1 MSAVVS
7 EVTLAGGR
15 ARRVGGVRA
24 AYRIERRKLFNQLA
38 TRLLALVCVV
48 APFAFAAVLK
58 VQSGTPADALYGV
71 WVHSS
76 GFAVSLVVLGF
87 SGQWGLPIMAGVLA
101 GDVFSSEDRHGTWK
115 SVLTRS
121 CTRRHL
127 FAGKVLAVAT
137 FALGLLALLAVSSL
151 VAGALFIG
159 LHPLVNLNGTT
170 MSTGR
175 CLGLMAISWLLC
187 ALPFLAFASLAVL
200 FSVATRNGIVGV
212 LGPALVD
219 LVMQLLALVGT
230 GVWLH
235 LLLASSGFDAWHP
248 LFVAHPF
255 YGPLAIGEIVSLIWI
270 AACLGASWLL
280 LRRRDFAG
288 APVTRRAGWVA
299 PVRVAV
305 ASAAVIALLALASNW
320 GPVGVTAAR
329 VKASITPTFNNL
341 TLLQQRELGRTVP
354 AGARLNTLP
363 SCSRRASSPTGPGDW
378 VCTLTVFIPQPG
390 AVPFQ
395 QTPVSY
401 DLTVQSNG
409 CYKATSPPS
418 FVGQQTMRAGNGK
431 QVVNPLFVFY
441 GCFNPL

>member
-1 MSAVVS
+1 VSALASDVAVVR
-7 EVTLAGGR
+7 GP
-15 ARRVGGVRA
+15 ARRAGGVRA
-24 AYRIERRKLFNQLA
+24 AYRTERRKLINQLS
-38 TRLLALVCVV
+38 TRLLAVICVL

-58 VQSGTPADALYGV
+58 VQSGTPADTLYGV

-137 FALGLLALLAVSSL
+137 FALALLLLLAVSSV
-151 VAGALFIG
+151 VAGALLIG
-159 LHPLVNLNGTT
+159 LHPMVSLGGTT
-170 MSTGR
+170 LSAGR
-175 CLGLMAISWLLC
+175 CLGLVAVAWLLG
-187 ALPFLAFASLAVL
+187 ALPLLAFASLAML

-212 LGPALVD
+212 LGPAIVD

-235 LLLASSGFDAWHP
+235 LLLASSGFDAWHA
-248 LFVAHPF
+248 LFVPHPF
-255 YGPLAIGEIVSLIWI
+255 YGPLVIGELVSLIWI
-270 AACLGASWLL
+270 VACLGASWLL

-288 APVTRRAGWVA
+288 APVSRRAGWVA

-305 ASAAVIALLALASNW
+305 ASAAVIALLAFASNW
-320 GPVGVTAAR
+320 GSVGVTSAR
-329 VKASITPTFNNL
+329 LKASITPTFNNL
-341 TLLQQRELGRTVP
+341 TLLQQRELGRTVAP
-354 AGARLNTLP
+354 GARLNVLP
-363 SCSRRASSPTGPGDW
+363 NCNRRASSPSGPGDW
-378 VCTLTVFIPQPG
+378 SCTLTVFIPQPG

-395 QTPVSY
+395 QTPVTY

-418 FVGQQTMRAGNGK
+418 FVGQQTMRDGNGK

>member
-1 MSAVVS
+1 MSA
-7 EVTLAGGR
+7 LATDVAVAR
-15 ARRVGGVRA
+15 APARRTGGVRA
-24 AYRIERRKLFNQLA
+24 AYRIERRKLFSQLA
-38 TRLLALVCVV
+38 TRLLALLCVV
-48 APFAFAAVLK
+48 GPFAFAGVLK
-58 VQSGTPADALYGV
+58 LQSGSPADTLYGV

-87 SGQWGLPIMAGVLA
+87 SGSWGLPLMAGVLA

-115 SVLTRS
+115 TVLSRS

-137 FALGLLALLAVSSL
+137 FALGLLALLAVSSIA
-151 VAGALFIG
+151 AGALFIG
-159 LHPLVNLNGTT
+159 LHPLVSLSGTT
-170 MSTGR
+170 MSAGR
-175 CLGLMAISWLLC
+175 CLGLLAVAWLLC
-187 ALPFLAFASLAVL
+187 ALPLLAFASLAVL

-248 LFVAHPF
+248 LFVSHPF
-255 YGPLAIGEIVSLIWI
+255 YGTLVIGELVSLIWI

-288 APVTRRAGWVA
+288 APVSRRAGWVA

-305 ASAAVIALLALASNW
+305 ASAAVIAFLALASNW

-341 TLLQQRELGRTVP
+341 TLLQQRELGRTVAP
-354 AGARLNTLP
+354 GARLNVLP

-418 FVGQQTMRAGNGK
+418 FVGQQTMRDGDGN

>member
-1 MSAVVS
+1 
-7 EVTLAGGR
+7 
-15 ARRVGGVRA
+15 
-24 AYRIERRKLFNQLA
+24 
-38 TRLLALVCVV
+38 
-48 APFAFAAVLK
+48 
-58 VQSGTPADALYGV
+58 
-71 WVHSS
+71 VHSS

-159 LHPLVNLNGTT
+159 LRPLVNLNGTT

-175 CLGLMAISWLLC
+175 CLGLAAISWLLC
-187 ALPFLAFASLAVL
+187 ALPLLAFASLAVL

-255 YGPLAIGEIVSLIWI
+255 YGPLVIGEIVSLIWI
-270 AACLGASWLL
+270 VACLGASWLL

-305 ASAAVIALLALASNW
+305 ASAAVIAVLALASNW

-363 SCSRRASSPTGPGDW
+363 NCSRRASSPTGPGDW

>member
-1 MSAVVS
+1 MSAVAS
-7 EVTLAGGR
+7 EVTLAGRR

-58 VQSGTPADALYGV
+58 VQSGTPADTLYGV

-170 MSTGR
+170 MSAGR
-175 CLGLMAISWLLC
+175 FLGLVAISWLLC
-187 ALPFLAFASLAVL
+187 ALPLLAFASLAVL

-255 YGPLAIGEIVSLIWI
+255 FGPLVIGEIVSLIWI
-270 AACLGASWLL
+270 VACLGASWLL
-280 LRRRDFAG
+280 LRRRDFAC

>member
-1 MSAVVS
+1 VSALASDVAVVR
-7 EVTLAGGR
+7 GP
-15 ARRVGGVRA
+15 ARRAGGVRA
-24 AYRIERRKLFNQLA
+24 AYRTERRKLSNQLA
-38 TRLLALVCVV
+38 TRLLAVVCVL

-58 VQSGTPADALYGV
+58 VQSGTPADTLYGV

-87 SGQWGLPIMAGVLA
+87 SGSWGLPLMAGVLA

-115 SVLTRS
+115 TVLTRS

-137 FALGLLALLAVSSL
+137 FALALLLLLAVSS
-151 VAGALFIG
+151 VAAGGLLIG
-159 LHPLVNLNGTT
+159 LHPMVSLGGTT
-170 MSTGR
+170 LSPGR
-175 CLGLMAISWLLC
+175 CLGLVAVAWLLS
-187 ALPFLAFASLAVL
+187 ALPLLAFASLAML

-219 LVMQLLALVGT
+219 LVVQLLALVGT

-235 LLLASSGFDAWHP
+235 LLLVSSGFDAWHA
-248 LFVAHPF
+248 LFVPHPF
-255 YGPLAIGEIVSLIWI
+255 FGPLVIGELVSLIWI
-270 AACLGASWLL
+270 VACLGASWLL

-288 APVTRRAGWVA
+288 APVSRRAGWVA
-299 PVRVAV
+299 PVRVAI

-320 GPVGVTAAR
+320 GPVGVTSAR
-329 VKASITPTFNNL
+329 LKSSITPTFNNL
-341 TLLQQRELGRTVP
+341 TLLQQRELGRTVAP
-354 AGARLNTLP
+354 GARLNVLP
-363 SCSRRASSPTGPGDW
+363 SCNRRASSPSGPGDW
-378 VCTLTVFIPQPG
+378 SCTLTVFIPQPG

-395 QTPVSY
+395 QTPVTY

-418 FVGQQTMRAGNGK
+418 FVGQQTMRDGNGK